1 MDYLDQKKGDIV
13 NSKLSG
19 GPKGKD
25 INNRRG
31 KATCRAIH
39 GLDISHVVAHVNRNS
54 EAGLGRMRKQQ
65 RRNRRQQ
72 GSRMED

>member
-39 GLDISHVVAHVNRNS
+39 G
-54 EAGLGRMRKQQ
+54 AGYQSRGRSCEQEQ
-65 RRNRRQQ
+65 
-72 GSRMED
+72 

>member
-1 MDYLDQKKGDIV
+1 VVAQKAKISTIGE
-13 NSKLSG
+13 
-19 GPKGKD
+19 GKQ
-25 INNRRG
+25 RVEQS
-31 KATCRAIH
+31 T